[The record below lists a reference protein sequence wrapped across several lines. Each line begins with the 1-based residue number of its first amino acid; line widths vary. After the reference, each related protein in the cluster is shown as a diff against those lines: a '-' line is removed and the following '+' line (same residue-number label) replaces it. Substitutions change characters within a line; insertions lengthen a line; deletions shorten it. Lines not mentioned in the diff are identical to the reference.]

1 MSDFGLLASPSSI
14 LTTNKKLLV
23 AIVVFLF
30 FVRRFSRRFG
40 EDDRDRERPRPR
52 APAVGFTT
60 LPAGDPVEA
69 VEAGVNTEA
78 AARDA
83 EDADVVS
90 SYPRGD
96 ETVDLRHQTC
106 KAHPMHGPPFD
117 GEPQIQIEFSRSP
130 LRMEGAPIY
139 LGTTISDSPFFFF
152 DVLLSVADLRPAV
165 PRPAVC
171 WTHQTCPTRGG

>member
-1 MSDFGLLASPSSI
+1 MGPGQVFSWTMSDFGLLASPSSI

-69 VEAGVNTEA
+69 VEAGVNT
-78 AARDA
+78 
-83 EDADVVS
+83 
-90 SYPRGD
+90 
-96 ETVDLRHQTC
+96 
-106 KAHPMHGPPFD
+106 
-117 GEPQIQIEFSRSP
+117 
-130 LRMEGAPIY
+130 
-139 LGTTISDSPFFFF
+139 
-152 DVLLSVADLRPAV
+152 
-165 PRPAVC
+165 
-171 WTHQTCPTRGG
+171 